1 MLTTAAYTDLR
12 NYIKGR
18 IGSAEYEISGVWHAA
33 AIAESV
39 IMADGT
45 VRIKCQVSPGAVCTI
60 TGVRLKNAAGDVWA
74 TKAVNLDIDSAS
86 TSLLQWFDFEIR
98 ESEVNP

>member
-1 MLTTAAYTDLR
+1 MLTTAAYIDLR

-18 IGSAEYEISGVWHAA
+18 IGSAEYEVSGVWHAA

-39 IMADGT
+39 IMTDGT

-60 TGVRLKNAAGDVWA
+60 TGVRVKNTDGDVWA
-74 TKAVNLDIDSAS
+74 TKAVSVVIDTAS
-86 TSLLQWFDFEIR
+86 TSLLQWFDFVIT